1 MSPPKAFVDIFI
13 VQISLCFLLKYI
25 SNMLLLF
32 HSGYFELNSDTD
44 ASFYKFR
51 IDSSLVVFQI
61 LSVVAP
67 TSYTV
72 DV

>member
-44 ASFYKFR
+44 ASFY
-51 IDSSLVVFQI
+51 
-61 LSVVAP
+61 
-67 TSYTV
+67 
-72 DV
+72 